1 MDFLIGK
8 LLIIPGILV
17 GFAFH
22 EFAHAKTADLLG
34 DNTPRRQGRVTIDPA
49 AHVDIL
55 GFLMLLIAGF
65 GWGKPVPINENNFK
79 KPVRDGMLVAAAG
92 PLTNLLLAILFIL
105 LIKLII
111 SFQLSIFLSGIGN
124 IIFEIIQYAVWI
136 NIVLMI
142 FNLLPIPPLDGYH
155 IFSGIFDFRGKGI
168 HYQIYEKGPI
178 ILLILIVTRATRYI
192 VLPPIEFV
200 YNGLIRLFF

>member
-1 MDFLIGK
+1 MEYFIGK

-17 GFAFH
+17 GFALH
-22 EFAHAKTADLLG
+22 EFAHAKVADMLG
-34 DNTPRRQGRVTIDPA
+34 DNTPRLQGRVTIDPA
-49 AHVDIL
+49 AHIDVL

-79 KPVRDGMLVAAAG
+79 KPVKGSMLVSVAG
-92 PLTNLLLAILFIL
+92 PVTNFFVAIVFIL
-105 LIKLII
+105 IIKLMIMVNI
-111 SFQLSIFLSGIGN
+111 GFLYSDIGN
-124 IIFEIIQYAVWI
+124 IVYQIMDYAVWI

-155 IFSGIFDFRGKGI
+155 ILSGLFDFRGKGI

-178 ILLILIVTRATRYI
+178 ILLVLIITRATRYI
-192 VLPPIEFV
+192 MLPPIMFI
-200 YNGLIRLFF
+200 YNGLTNLLL